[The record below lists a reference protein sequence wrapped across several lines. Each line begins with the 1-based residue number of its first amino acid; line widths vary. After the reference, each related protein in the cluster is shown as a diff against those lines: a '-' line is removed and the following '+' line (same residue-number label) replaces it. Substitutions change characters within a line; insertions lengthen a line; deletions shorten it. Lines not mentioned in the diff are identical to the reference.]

1 MRNGRNSTP
10 LLTAI
15 LFLALTLCSGCATGK
30 AATTAEIERAIK
42 AVAPETPSAPVLEPV
57 EFQDRDGGLWL
68 TYNDYRALE
77 RNVIA
82 LREYAAR
89 LETAIAFYRE
99 DK

>member
-1 MRNGRNSTP
+1 
-10 LLTAI
+10 
-15 LFLALTLCSGCATGK
+15 
-30 AATTAEIERAIK
+30 
-42 AVAPETPSAPVLEPV
+42 V